1 MDDRTVTD
9 YKTKRPKTPSSDAAA
24 PIEPFVRESKRSFA
38 FFYGSHR
45 DFGSNVTVVRRNRR
59 NLAILVLFLISAA
72 GVGYWIYGQRTSAP
86 IPASGR
92 RAGFAQTMPVVAVP
106 AAKGDIEIT
115 LNALGT
121 VTSLATVTTKSQI
134 SGQLVRVAYNEGQ
147 LVEKGDLLAEIDSR
161 PYDIAL
167 QQVQGALER
176 DQALLQSA
184 ELDRQ
189 RYELLASTNAI
200 ARQQLDQQLGL
211 VGQYKGNLISDQ
223 AQVDNA
229 KLNIAYCHI
238 VAPVTGRVGLRL
250 VDPGNYV
257 TPGDI
262 IVVVTQLQPISV
274 IFSVAEDNLPAIKNR
289 LKVVGTLP
297 VTAFDRSGQ
306 IKLAAGTLRTHDNQI
321 DTTTGTVKLRA
332 DFSNE
337 EDNLFPNQFVN
348 VTLQIDQAH
357 EAIVIPTAAVQR
369 GAPGT
374 YVYLVEADNTVT
386 VRPVTLGPAS
396 GGRVAVMSGLS
407 LGDRVVIDGADKL
420 RNGSK
425 VVLRAPG
432 NGGAIGVSAP
442 ESAEPEWH
450 GPVREGPSDRPKVGI
465 RHGNRPQ

>member
-1 MDDRTVTD
+1 MDDR
-9 YKTKRPKTPSSDAAA
+9 
-24 PIEPFVRESKRSFA
+24 
-38 FFYGSHR
+38 
-45 DFGSNVTVVRRNRR
+45 NVTNYTRTQLTSAEPVRRSWRR
-59 NLAILVLFLISAA
+59 FAILIFLISAA
-72 GVGYWIYGQRTSAP
+72 AAGYWISAQRTSASA
-86 IPASGR
+86 PALGR
-92 RAGFAQTMPVVAVP
+92 RAGFAQAMPVVAVP
-106 AAKGDIEIT
+106 AAKGDIDIT

-134 SGQLVRVAYNEGQ
+134 SGQLVRVAFNEGQ

-167 QQVQGALER
+167 QQAQGALER

-257 TPGDI
+257 TPGDVM
-262 IVVVTQLQPISV
+262 VVVAQLQPISV

-289 LKVVGTLP
+289 LKAAGTLP

-306 IKLAAGTLRTHDNQI
+306 IQLAAGNLRTHDNQI

-348 VTLQIDQAH
+348 VTLQIDQAR
-357 EAIVIPTAAVQR
+357 EAVVIPTAAVQR
-369 GAPGT
+369 GAPGAF
-374 YVYLVEADNTVT
+374 VYLIEADNAVT

-396 GGRVAVMSGLS
+396 GGRVVVMSGLS
-407 LGDRVVIDGADKL
+407 VGDRVVIDGADKL

-425 VVLRAPG
+425 VVLRAPA
-432 NGGAIGVSAP
+432 NEAP
-442 ESAEPEWH
+442 STTPAPRSVEPEWY
-450 GPVREGPSDRPKVGI
+450 GPARGGPPDRRPSVGS
-465 RHGNRPQ
+465 RHGHRAL